1 MYNVYVYYT
10 QYEPPPRRL
19 ADLETVKVNHAENE
33 ANGSIDLGQY
43 TGHTLQ
49 CA

>member
-1 MYNVYVYYT
+1 MYMYYS
-10 QYEPPPRRL
+10 QYAHPRRL